1 MMYLQDLQAGG
12 VIDKSAVHA
21 ENGQEDNSTVLS
33 VMRTEVGH
41 PLVNVLLRC

>member
-1 MMYLQDLQAGG
+1 MLYLQDVQAGG

-21 ENGQEDNSTVLS
+21 ESGQEDNSTTLS

-41 PLVNVLLRC
+41 TLMNVL